1 VGLSFIKSASD
12 IFYDDFGIDEKSF
25 TGAGV
30 SVPTPSY
37 NDVPRGVSE
46 FWSPNVTEKESTLW
60 TWKIP
65 SSSPEISEKTVGEV
79 ISNVQPVSDNTD
91 KRNFSECFNVP
102 KSNDDCNFKR
112 FLHDDKLPILFRCA
126 EFDESKYTKA
136 VGRKGAKRVFFT
148 RLSDVF
154 DISVK
159 SACSQ
164 TDRKVKNSENKQT
177 IFVWIFIPTTQEQ
190 VVPATWGNL
199 FKHFSEWENIK

>member
-1 VGLSFIKSASD
+1 MIVGCVPAT
-12 IFYDDFGIDEKSF
+12 F
-25 TGAGV
+25 TCTGTKQWVGAG
-30 SVPTPSY
+30 
-37 NDVPRGVSE
+37 
-46 FWSPNVTEKESTLW
+46 ESWGYIAGTGG
-60 TWKIP
+60 K
-65 SSSPEISEKTVGEV
+65 
-79 ISNVQPVSDNTD
+79 
-91 KRNFSECFNVP
+91 CFNVP

-112 FLHDDKLPILFRCA
+112 FLHDEKLPILFRCA

-177 IFVWIFIPTTQEQ
+177 IFVWIFMPTTQEQ

-199 FKHFSEWENIK
+199 FKHFAEWENIK